1 MPDDF
6 ESKVV
11 ANLILLSLSNLIDA
25 VLRSRTLG
33 WILDRWRLIRWGFLQ
48 PNKQRYTI
56 EKDIQYEM
64 RHPELVRRIMTSG
77 W

>member
-6 ESKVV
+6 QSKVV
-11 ANLILLSLSNLIDA
+11 ANLILMSVSNLIDA

-48 PNKQRYTI
+48 PPKQRFTI
-56 EKDIQYEM
+56 EKDIQYARE
-64 RHPELVRRIMTSG
+64 HPKLVERIMTSG